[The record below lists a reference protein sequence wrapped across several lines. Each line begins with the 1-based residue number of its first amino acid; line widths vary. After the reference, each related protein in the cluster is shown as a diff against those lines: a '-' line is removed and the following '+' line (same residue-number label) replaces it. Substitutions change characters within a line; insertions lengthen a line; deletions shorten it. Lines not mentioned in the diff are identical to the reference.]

1 MNIIIRCS
9 PGFGSHC
16 AEARSTECACACG
29 GLNHGTKIAVKC
41 SKGVEGSCQFGAHVE
56 CKCAC
61 GGINHGIRL
70 VRKLSVVWSTPE
82 QLVT

>member
-1 MNIIIRCS
+1 MNVIKCS

-16 AEARSTECACACG
+16 AEARSSKCTCACG

-41 SKGVEGSCQFGAHVE
+41 SKGVEGSCQHGSGSE
-56 CKCAC
+56 CTCAC

-70 VRKLSVVWSTPE
+70 TRTLTVVWSTPGE
-82 QLVT
+82 LAA